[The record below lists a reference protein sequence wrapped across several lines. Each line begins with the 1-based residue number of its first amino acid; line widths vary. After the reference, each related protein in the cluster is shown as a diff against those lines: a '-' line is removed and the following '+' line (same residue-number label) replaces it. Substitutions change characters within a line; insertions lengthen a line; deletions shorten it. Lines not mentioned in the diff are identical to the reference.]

1 MKHEPAL
8 CRDGIAESVAHHH
21 RMLAVDRVTEL
32 DTVIAR
38 LSQLH
43 PLDYIFIQLSC
54 FLSVLWCRYDGESVR
69 PAGANIRSFLI
80 ECLAGPLVGSDPRQV
95 HAFCDLYEQARHSYK
110 QFGAREYG
118 SYAQLLDQLTR
129 TA

>member
-54 FLSVLWCRYDGESVR
+54 FLSHLSG
-69 PAGANIRSFLI
+69 AGMTGRVCDIRSFLI

-129 TA
+129 RA